1 MQYDQNIVLLISR
14 SNASPEA
21 ACVIFQGKRVSL
33 KIKGTSTRQGR
44 RHTCASV
51 KAGGLETNNT
61 FATTNTGLR
70 ARVSSTIARIR

>member
-1 MQYDQNIVLLISR
+1 MVVIGVTMQYDQNIVLLISR

-33 KIKGTSTRQGR
+33 SRRDSTRQGR

-51 KAGGLETNNT
+51 RAGGLETNNT

-70 ARVSSTIARIR
+70 A